1 MICLRN
7 VAISY
12 TVLPPVVFFSCIF
25 FLILFLSFLETTVYR
40 RNIYTQKE
48 IKKRVLLDSIPVW
61 SKNYGMQMC

>member
-12 TVLPPVVFFSCIF
+12 TVLPPAVFSLVFF
-25 FLILFLSFLETTVYR
+25 FLILFLSFFETTVYR

-48 IKKRVLLDSIPVW
+48 IKI
-61 SKNYGMQMC
+61 